1 MIGYNCSKDLFE
13 LILVVLLSNE
23 DINIFK
29 DFYIFIINNYDWNP
43 KLLTCNFGKANLK
56 VIKEI
61 FKNNKEIR
69 IVPCLFHLLQS
80 WWRKASSLGLKKKY
94 IQNTKLM
101 MFNLELILFM
111 I

>member
-43 KLLTCNFGKANLK
+43 KLLAFNFGKDN
-56 VIKEI
+56 
-61 FKNNKEIR
+61 
-69 IVPCLFHLLQS
+69 
-80 WWRKASSLGLKKKY
+80 
-94 IQNTKLM
+94 
-101 MFNLELILFM
+101 LILK
-111 I
+111 